1 MKLKIKSIGGN
12 FYTLNISL
20 DKIREGI
27 KNPCGDPLN
36 KYQADRYNRQCDFI
50 KRQTKVS
57 SYISEAEIN
66 LLHECLMLPTI
77 IKHA

>member
-1 MKLKIKSIGGN
+1 MKLKIKSIGCN

-20 DKIREGI
+20 NKIREGT
-27 KNPCGDPLN
+27 KNPCGDTLN
-36 KYQADRYNRQCDFI
+36 KYQADRYNQQCDFI
-50 KRQTKVS
+50 KRQSKVS